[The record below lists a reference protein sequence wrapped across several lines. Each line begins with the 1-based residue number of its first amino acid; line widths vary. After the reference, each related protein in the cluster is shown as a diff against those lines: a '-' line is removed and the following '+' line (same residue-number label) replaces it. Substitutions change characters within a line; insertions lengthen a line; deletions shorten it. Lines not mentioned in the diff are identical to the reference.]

1 VTVETLP
8 VRDVMYS
15 VHTKRGAGDD
25 APKSLRVD
33 YKIGWHCWKSEW
45 VCLEHDGF
53 ARQKAV
59 AWWKKRSKEP
69 VPATAAEAVE
79 IANAGGL
86 AATTSITV
94 RSVSGEEYDRIT
106 DHELGPIPEL
116 LDRGDA
122 RDAGDSEPLSE
133 DSLDFPFG
141 YNVPATTEEEI
152 PW

>member
-1 VTVETLP
+1 VTV
-8 VRDVMYS
+8 S

-33 YKIGWHCWKSEW
+33 YKVGWHRWKSEW

-59 AWWKKRSKEP
+59 AWWTKRSREP

-86 AATTSITV
+86 APTKSITV
-94 RSVSGEEYDRIT
+94 RSVSGEDYDRIT
-106 DHELGPIPEL
+106 DYELGPIPEL
-116 LDRGDA
+116 LDRGEA
-122 RDAGDSEPLSE
+122 HDAGDTEPLS
-133 DSLDFPFG
+133 DAAIDFPFG
-141 YNVPATTEEEI
+141 YNVATTEEEI
-152 PW
+152 PF